1 MVCRGREK
9 SLWTRKIYDV
19 ASPFDHRK
27 LESEA
32 NTEKRSI
39 LLAGPF
45 DRQYHTFN
53 AARTEPAWDKDAAG
67 ENMRPFSAIKS
78 DKTLLCANNSSPRVV
93 ILLRICILLFWF
105 QIR

>member
-1 MVCRGREK
+1 MVRRGKEK

-27 LESEA
+27 LKSEA

-53 AARTEPAWDKDAAG
+53 TALTEPAWDEDAAG
-67 ENMRPFSAIKS
+67 KNMRPFSAIESNKKHYFAPTTVRHAS
-78 DKTLLCANNSSPRVV
+78 
-93 ILLRICILLFWF
+93 
-105 QIR
+105 

>member
-1 MVCRGREK
+1 VRKGSEK
-9 SLWTRKIYDV
+9 RLWTRKIYDV

-27 LESEA
+27 LKSEA

-53 AARTEPAWDKDAAG
+53 ATFTEPAWNEDTAG
-67 ENMRPFSAIKS
+67 EYMNAFSAIKS
-78 DKTLLCANNSSPRVV
+78 NKTLPCANNSSPRVV
-93 ILLRICILLFWF
+93 IFFRICVLLFWL